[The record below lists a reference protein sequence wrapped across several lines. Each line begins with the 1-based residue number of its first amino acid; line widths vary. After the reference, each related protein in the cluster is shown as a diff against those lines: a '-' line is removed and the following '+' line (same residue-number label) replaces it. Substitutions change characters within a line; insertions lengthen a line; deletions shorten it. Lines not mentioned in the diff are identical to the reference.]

1 MTAFLPSPLPFN
13 PVVLQFFFVQL
24 NGKLRVLFMQLLFKS
39 TEVDTQPTDVET
51 KPAQVHKKQQ
61 IRRNSSRVRDHLA
74 NERTYLAWMR
84 TAIALMGFGVV
95 IVRLR
100 HFQPPLLPHP
110 GTGWKLGLIFS
121 LVGLVTVLLSTQ
133 HYFAVRH
140 DIDADTYEPPDRWV
154 ILFSLAIALLG
165 AGVIYFVFT
174 APLNPLSNVIF
185 E

>member
-1 MTAFLPSPLPFN
+1 
-13 PVVLQFFFVQL
+13 
-24 NGKLRVLFMQLLFKS
+24 MQLLFRP
-39 TEVDTQPTDVET
+39 TEPENKPTQVDTQSPDVE
-51 KPAQVHKKQQ
+51 AKQKG
-61 IRRNSSRVRDHLA
+61 RRNPSRVRDHLA
-74 NERTYLAWMR
+74 NERTYLAWIR

-100 HFQPPLLPHP
+100 HFQPPLVPHP
-110 GTGWKLGLIFS
+110 GTGWKLGLVFS
-121 LVGLVTVLLSTQ
+121 LVGLLTVLFSTQ

-154 ILFSLAIALLG
+154 LLFSLVLTLLG

-174 APLNPLSNVIF
+174 APLNPLYNLAF

>member
-1 MTAFLPSPLPFN
+1 
-13 PVVLQFFFVQL
+13 
-24 NGKLRVLFMQLLFKS
+24 MQLLFKPAQED
-39 TEVDTQPTDVET
+39 TKATKVDVKPVEIET
-51 KPAQVHKKQQ
+51 KKVGRQNP
-61 IRRNSSRVRDHLA
+61 SRVRDHLA

-84 TAIALMGFGVV
+84 SAIALMGFGVV

-110 GTGWKLGLIFS
+110 GNGWKLGLLFS

-133 HYFAVRH
+133 HYFAVRR
-140 DIDADTYEPPDRWV
+140 DIEEDTYEPADRWI
-154 ILFSLAIALLG
+154 ILFSLVVALLG

-174 APLNPLSNVIF
+174 APFNPLISAVF